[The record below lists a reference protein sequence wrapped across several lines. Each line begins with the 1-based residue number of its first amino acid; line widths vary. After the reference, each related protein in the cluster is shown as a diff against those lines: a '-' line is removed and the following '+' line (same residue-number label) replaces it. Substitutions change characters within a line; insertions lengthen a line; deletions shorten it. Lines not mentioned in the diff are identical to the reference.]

1 MRFTILKNELE
12 ELLLEEETVQ
22 KKKQKI
28 KYGSSSLHL
37 TLPASCSLSANMMSC
52 CFSVEPYCTASDH
65 LTEERE
71 KVDTKI
77 QLLIE
82 ERDLIDQ
89 HLTSQ
94 HKKLEEVSVLTFSSI
109 LF

>member
-28 KYGSSSLHL
+28 KYGMFSALFSSQESRLIYG
-37 TLPASCSLSANMMSC
+37 CI
-52 CFSVEPYCTASDH
+52 ASDH

-71 KVDTKI
+71 KVDAKI

-94 HKKLEEVSVLTFSSI
+94 HKKLEEVSVLL
-109 LF
+109 LFRCTIS